1 MDGDVIKSIMLGASK
16 FWSIIFSNPLP
27 IEITIN
33 NDGIIPKKVDQ
44 KKLYIF
50 TLKIQGKIFCIW
62 KGIPPTNL
70 KINKYINSDFL
81 NFSSRLLN
89 LFKNLFRIISLK
101 KKLAKI

>member
-1 MDGDVIKSIMLGASK
+1 MDGEVIKSIILGASK

-27 IEITIN
+27 IEITKKR
-33 NDGIIPKKVDQ
+33 DGIIPIRVDQ

-50 TLKIQGKIFCIW
+50 TLKIHGKTFCIW
-62 KGIPPTNL
+62 NGIPPTNL

-89 LFKNLFRIISLK
+89 RFKNFSLIISFK
-101 KKLAKI
+101 K